1 MDKLWIIERL
11 RYPTKKAEVLQ
22 LVTLFTDME
31 VSPEEVM
38 ELSLHPNESIAFHS
52 AWVLENM
59 LLPHPTM
66 LDYYLVDIISYL
78 PKLQNESAKRHYT
91 KLVAFGLGR
100 VVDKKTAKVFEKSFW
115 KENLD
120 PLEELCFS
128 WLFDEETKSGIKVH
142 CLEILYLLSSRK
154 TWIADELP
162 GIIESKINFD
172 PPAMRARGLEIL
184 RKLAK
189 QKRRHYGL

>member
-1 MDKLWIIERL
+1 MDRQWLLERL
-11 RYPTKKAEVLQ
+11 KYSVHKTEVLE
-22 LVTLFTDME
+22 LVHLFVDME
-31 VSPEEVM
+31 VSPEEIM

-59 LLPHPTM
+59 LLPHPEM

-91 KLVAFGLGR
+91 KLVAFGLHR
-100 VVDKKTAKVFEKSFW
+100 VVDKQTAKVFEKSFW

-120 PLEELCFS
+120 PLEELCFN
-128 WLFDEETKSGIKVH
+128 WLFDERTKSGIKVH

-154 TWIADELP
+154 TWIAEELP
-162 GIIESKINFD
+162 RIIETQLDYSS
-172 PPAMRARGLEIL
+172 PAMRARGFKIL
-184 RKLAK
+184 KKLSFS
-189 QKRRHYGL
+189 QRR